1 MDEPKRHQAPI
12 ARPRHD
18 GWTED
23 RQIGFLG
30 ALHRTRNVAF
40 AAATVGMS
48 RESAYRLRARP
59 SGAAFGAAW
68 DRILRDKAGHTDRH
82 MGHACPPSPRAIS
95 QDEVDQHHDCRG
107 TARHHQHHQLA
118 RLSSTLRAELLAYRE
133 RIKRG

>member
-30 ALHRTRNVAF
+30 ALHRTRNVTF

-68 DRILRDKAGHTDRH
+68 DRILRDKAGHTDRYT
-82 MGHACPPSPRAIS
+82 GYACPPPPRPIS
-95 QDEVDQHHDCRG
+95 RDEGHQRHDCRQ
-107 TARHHQHHQLA
+107 TARPHQHHQLP
-118 RLSSTLRAELLAYRE
+118 RLSAALRAELLAYRE